1 MPAPRVRAD
10 VDDLVETGPLEELG
24 ELLGRERPV
33 SDGVQRHGGER
44 TQRLV
49 PSVDAVLQR
58 RLRRPF
64 SPSCIS
70 TSTWW
75 IGRMPGISQA
85 ALVTRLRRQP
95 RLWIIFGVLYIFVAL
110 AMASLEDDLVFAAVS
125 GLVVTGGGCAFFL
138 HLLRVQS
145 ENNSRAMYQEGTAL
159 RSAFLADSFVT
170 ENALWTTRWRY
181 EAVDG
186 VEEFGQFVLIRL

>member
-1 MPAPRVRAD
+1 MEQYEYV
-10 VDDLVETGPLEELG
+10 VDRTYARDLAG
-24 ELLGRERPV
+24 
-33 SDGVQRHGGER
+33 
-44 TQRLV
+44 
-49 PSVDAVLQR
+49 
-58 RLRRPF
+58 
-64 SPSCIS
+64 
-70 TSTWW
+70 
-75 IGRMPGISQA
+75 

-95 RLWIIFGVLYIFVAL
+95 RLWIVFGVLYIFVAL
-110 AMASLEDDLVFAAVS
+110 AMASLEDDAVFAAVI

-186 VEEFGQFVLIRL
+186 VEEFGQFVLIRFVSGARNVYKRELFPATDLELLRSRITERPVARPTV